1 MLAFKKV
8 NCSKLYSISLS
19 HPTHSSPL
27 QSNPRARHDCVLT
40 GLTYS
45 SAISVGLEPQP
56 KSQHSKF
63 WSSAECVQAYILR
76 DQALSPSFTWL
87 ARLSSFPNSCYF
99 GTQNN
104 PTGRQP
110 RQKAEQTLCTISLGF
125 IKAQESF
132 LHALELF

>member
-40 GLTYS
+40 SLTYS
-45 SAISVGLEPQP
+45 SAISVGWNHNL
-56 KSQHSKF
+56 SHSIANSGLLQSVFKLIY
-63 WSSAECVQAYILR
+63 SGT
-76 DQALSPSFTWL
+76 LSPSFTWL

-99 GTQNN
+99 GIQNN
-104 PTGRQP
+104 PTGRQL

-125 IKAQESF
+125 IKALESF